1 MGVSFF
7 KKSKNAMAAAR
18 PGKPSGEHVE
28 VENVLWHEAEARMWP
43 GCGMGVNWAEAYAR
57 RRPWEAVNLITGI
70 NGMPLRLMVE
80 SSISSMLGCARAA

>member
-1 MGVSFF
+1 
-7 KKSKNAMAAAR
+7 MAAAR

-70 NGMPLRLMVE
+70 SGMPLRLMVA